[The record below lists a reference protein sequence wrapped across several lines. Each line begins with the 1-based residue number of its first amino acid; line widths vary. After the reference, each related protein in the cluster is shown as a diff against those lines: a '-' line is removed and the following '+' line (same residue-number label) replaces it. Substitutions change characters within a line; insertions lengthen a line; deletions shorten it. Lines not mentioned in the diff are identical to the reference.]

1 MWKLFSGIST
11 TKATQEDILQE
22 LSNLVRHN
30 RRKDLALTRVMFTAA
45 TSERLQAI
53 PCDFLA
59 LDPSRHDVDQFSSLA
74 NESEKVTL
82 NDFLPRK
89 VRDID
94 GSGTATCTSQAI
106 KFIREATPHSL
117 HMHQD

>member
-11 TKATQEDILQE
+11 TKATQEDILME
-22 LSNLVRHN
+22 LSNLTRQN

-53 PCDFLA
+53 PCDLLT
-59 LDPSRHDVDQFSSLA
+59 LDPSRQDIDQFSSLA

-82 NDFLPRK
+82 SDFLPRK
-89 VRDID
+89 VH
-94 GSGTATCTSQAI
+94 GVESGTATCTSQAI
-106 KFIREATPHSL
+106 KFIRETNPQPVL
-117 HMHQD
+117 LQQD